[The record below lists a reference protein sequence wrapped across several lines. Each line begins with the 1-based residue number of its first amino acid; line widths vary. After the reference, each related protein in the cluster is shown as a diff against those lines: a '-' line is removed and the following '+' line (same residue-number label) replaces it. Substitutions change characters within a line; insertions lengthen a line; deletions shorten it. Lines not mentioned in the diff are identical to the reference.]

1 MDNNPLRQ
9 YFRRPAVY
17 ISLPSKGEGYSNEDL
32 EMPETNELPVYPMTA
47 IDEITARTPD
57 ALFNGTSIV
66 DLIKS
71 CVPSIKNPWAIKSVD
86 MDAILIGIRAAS
98 GGEMLEIDT
107 TCPSCEVTATYSIN
121 LIAALS
127 SLKPG
132 NYKAPLEVGN
142 LKIKFRPLV
151 YSEMNQASLGQFE
164 VQKFFD
170 ALYTIETEE
179 ERNAASREALEK
191 ITFLTM
197 DILSKTIEYIETPNG
212 NVDDKAFILDFMK
225 NCDNTVYNSIRD
237 HSAELKEG
245 TELKPA
251 TINCASCSHEYD
263 QAYSINPTD
272 FFG

>member
-1 MDNNPLRQ
+1 
-9 YFRRPAVY
+9 
-17 ISLPSKGEGYSNEDL
+17 
-32 EMPETNELPVYPMTA
+32 
-47 IDEITARTPD
+47 
-57 ALFNGTSIV
+57 
-66 DLIKS
+66 
-71 CVPSIKNPWAIKSVD
+71 
-86 MDAILIGIRAAS
+86 
-98 GGEMLEIDT
+98 
-107 TCPSCEVTATYSIN
+107 
-121 LIAALS
+121 
-127 SLKPG
+127 
-132 NYKAPLEVGN
+132 
-142 LKIKFRPLV
+142 
-151 YSEMNQASLGQFE
+151 MNQASLGQFE

-170 ALYTIETEE
+170 ALYTIETEA

-251 TINCASCSHEYD
+251 AITCASCSHEYE

>member
-98 GGEMLEIDT
+98 GGELLEIDT

-132 NYKAPLEVGN
+132 NYKTPLEVGN

-251 TINCASCSHEYD
+251 AITCASCSHEYD